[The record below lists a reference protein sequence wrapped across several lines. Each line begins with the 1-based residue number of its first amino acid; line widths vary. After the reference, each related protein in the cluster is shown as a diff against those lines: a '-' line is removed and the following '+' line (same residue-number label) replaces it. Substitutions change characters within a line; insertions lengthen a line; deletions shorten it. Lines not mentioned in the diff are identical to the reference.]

1 MNNGMRWR
9 WRGPS
14 AVIRNKVGP
23 KSLHYAYKARN
34 TFRSQTAIRHSTA
47 QRKSAWRLNMFDRE
61 LVVDGSGIYCI
72 ILGQLIPNNRI
83 IAKRKHTQ

>member
-1 MNNGMRWR
+1 MECDGD
-9 WRGPS
+9 G
-14 AVIRNKVGP
+14 VGP
-23 KSLHYAYKARN
+23 RQLFETKLAPRASIMHTR
-34 TFRSQTAIRHSTA
+34 
-47 QRKSAWRLNMFDRE
+47 RLNMFDRE